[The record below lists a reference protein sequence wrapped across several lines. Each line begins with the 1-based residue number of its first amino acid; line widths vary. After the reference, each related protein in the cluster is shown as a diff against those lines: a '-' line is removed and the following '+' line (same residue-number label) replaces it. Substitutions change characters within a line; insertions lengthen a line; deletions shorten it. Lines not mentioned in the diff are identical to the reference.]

1 MLLCKKSCKH
11 YYRNLERLS
20 YYHISRPKDH
30 VLEFFKLSEQDP
42 NGVAQHEPGAKL
54 DQGKVDAGLVLE
66 SFPNALLAVAKVA
79 TFGANKYTRGGW
91 KEVENGMV
99 RYKAAEMRHKLWRH
113 AGEEYD
119 SDSTFPHLY
128 HEVWNALAQ
137 LEFYIKEK
145 GKI

>member
-1 MLLCKKSCKH
+1 MGAITLFDK
-11 YYRNLERLS
+11 
-20 YYHISRPKDH
+20 
-30 VLEFFKLSEQDP
+30 DP

-66 SFPNALLAVAKVA
+66 SFPNALLAVAEVA
-79 TFGANKYTRGGW
+79 TFGAHKYTRGGW
-91 KEVENGMV
+91 KEVKDGMV
-99 RYKAAEMRHKLWRH
+99 RYKAAEMRHKLKRH
-113 AGEEYD
+113 TGEECD
-119 SDSTFPHLY
+119 SDSTFPHIY